1 MQALSACRIR
11 SHCPSP
17 LAQVWYP
24 TTVATQAREF
34 RKTIQAY
41 SVLSQRVSQVD
52 FLPGERDFTPENI
65 AADDLPV
72 HIAQVFERFVP
83 LFEFVLTEL
92 RTPSQPRFKVDMYDL
107 YDLVYT
113 YNHHTY
119 TIICILVTSVH
130 ERTAMQTHNP
140 M

>member
-1 MQALSACRIR
+1 MAQRIATSCEAARAGCALTRGPSAVQALSACRIR

-52 FLPGERDFTPENI
+52 FLPGERDFTPLSPLLLSPSPP
-65 AADDLPV
+65 LPSPSP
-72 HIAQVFERFVP
+72 P
-83 LFEFVLTEL
+83 LSSPPLPL
-92 RTPSQPRFKVDMYDL
+92 RDMDSSIHRQLIGSPS
-107 YDLVYT
+107 
-113 YNHHTY
+113 N
-119 TIICILVTSVH
+119 
-130 ERTAMQTHNP
+130 
-140 M
+140 